1 MQLTGNVSKR
11 SFSQGFPSLGSL
23 SFIPRKHKILH
34 PAPAGFCLPK
44 IPKYTA
50 SFSNK
55 KDIRLDAKELFCI
68 FLDMEKQITWTVA
81 AISEFAKA
89 KALSAK
95 QAFNY
100 LNLFKGLDFLQ
111 NHYGAEHMLSFEDT
125 VDDLTAICQRNG
137 GQIQ

>member
-1 MQLTGNVSKR
+1 MLSKR
-11 SFSQGFPSLGSL
+11 RRISPRRLFVLCSSRCTPR
-23 SFIPRKHKILH
+23 IPH
-34 PAPAGFCLPK
+34 PASVGFCLPK